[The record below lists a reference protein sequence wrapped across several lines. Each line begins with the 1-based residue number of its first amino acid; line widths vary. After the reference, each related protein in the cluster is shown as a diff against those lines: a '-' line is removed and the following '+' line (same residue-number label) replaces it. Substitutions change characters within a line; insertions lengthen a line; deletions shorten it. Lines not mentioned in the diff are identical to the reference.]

1 MNKIQISAYGRQ
13 ILVDEDQVAY
23 HIKKSELV
31 NNSIIVQ
38 KDIEYLDH
46 HSIQFMLNMEK
57 LTSNNRK
64 ICNLNKKIRQNV
76 QFV

>member
-38 KDIEYLDH
+38 KDIEYLDY
-46 HSIQFMLNMEK
+46 HSIRFVMNMEK

-64 ICNLNKKIRQNV
+64 IRNLNKKIRQNV